1 VKETEKHQRAFEV
14 YYSLGPSRS
23 LPIVAKRVGASVGAV
38 KKWSRVFNW
47 KQRVEDREA
56 AVSGIVRERVTTG
69 EVDRRSRNLKIVKAG
84 IVATARA
91 IADGKIKPSL
101 ADLERMMRLEAEV
114 ELEQHRGEPG
124 GEFHRMSLEEV
135 LAVAREE
142 HESLGRLLRLVD
154 GDSTA
159 SAPDAPATV
168 EAGEPDA
175 GPDEEPDQPPDEAPD
190 GPSEA
195 LDPK

>member
-14 YYSLGPSRS
+14 YFALGQNRS
-23 LPIVAKRVGASVGAV
+23 LEIVARKVGASVGAV

-47 KQRVEDREA
+47 QQRVEDREA
-56 AVSGIVRERVTTG
+56 AVSGIVRERVTSG

-124 GEFHRMSLEEV
+124 ADLRGMSDEEV
-135 LAVAREE
+135 LTVARQE
-142 HESLGRLLRLVD
+142 HEALGRLLRLID
-154 GDSTA
+154 GDSTE
-159 SAPDAPATV
+159 SAPEPSAAV
-168 EAGEPDA
+168 EAGEP
-175 GPDEEPDQPPDEAPD
+175 GPGPEEEADVAPDEAPD
-190 GPSEA
+190 GPPEA
-195 LDPK
+195 PDPK